1 MSCPHSHMEEKYDPC
16 GFSLQLSTDDQFHRT
31 YFKPCWP
38 HTGHRHHACWR
49 YHTGMME
56 QSMNWKYHSVKN
68 EIPRIRA
75 KTALVLCFTWV
86 RDGWG
91 RTEMNDSQ
99 MYELILTSHMG
110 SSSVPPEP
118 AGSGDPPS
126 TARSVPLFV
135 RQKFKKHQS
144 CDYTHCITQY
154 LQHIIK
160 KIILPS
166 EESDVVSTYLY
177 LSASLLYIHLYFCLI
192 KSLRK
197 KDKGMRS
204 VTCSHGDWE
213 ELKRRMWYVI

>member
-1 MSCPHSHMEEKYDPC
+1 MSLFGEIVTERKINESSFNHSAPTSNPRCCFITLTRPFMSCPHSHMEEKYDPC

-49 YHTGMME
+49 YHAGMME

-99 MYELILTSHMG
+99 MYELILKFTWGHLQFLLNPQDLVTRHQQPDQFHCLWG
-110 SSSVPPEP
+110 KSSKNIRAVIIHTVLHNTY
-118 AGSGDPPS
+118 S
-126 TARSVPLFV
+126 T
-135 RQKFKKHQS
+135 
-144 CDYTHCITQY
+144 
-154 LQHIIK
+154 
-160 KIILPS
+160 
-166 EESDVVSTYLY
+166 
-177 LSASLLYIHLYFCLI
+177 
-192 KSLRK
+192 
-197 KDKGMRS
+197 
-204 VTCSHGDWE
+204 
-213 ELKRRMWYVI
+213 